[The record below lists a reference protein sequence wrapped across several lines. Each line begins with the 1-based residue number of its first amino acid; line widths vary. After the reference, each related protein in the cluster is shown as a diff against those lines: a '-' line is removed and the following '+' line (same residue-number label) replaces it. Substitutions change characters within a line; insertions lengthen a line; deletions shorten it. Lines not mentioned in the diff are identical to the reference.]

1 MPYSRLRQEMRTI
14 TLCVIASVILVAT
27 VSSGAYAERGPEII
41 LKSSFI
47 DAEGRENVVG
57 TVRNFGGEPVQVTVG
72 LRTDDSGTVLTS
84 TYGRTVWPLTDSPF
98 KFVLEHGTEQSGD
111 PFIAEIKE
119 ATVPLYEMLV
129 LTYDGMAVG
138 EDRAFVGKVKN
149 TGPFELHNV
158 SVFAAVHSPDH
169 KSQLDTVRSNVIPV
183 IRPGEE
189 LEFIAIPDP
198 MIKPEVLYYSCAGLD
213 FDAPIPTLDAGN
225 GELIPFALS
234 AFAKISSLRYDNAAD
249 RIAFVVQPYGSN
261 GVPLSFKIPQLSEN
275 QTVSVTIDGKLHDAS
290 VKADGRTIY
299 VDFFV
304 PSGEHEVYIQGVR
317 SIPELPFALV
327 TLASV
332 IAAAVTAARFRKAV
346 FKIS

>member
-1 MPYSRLRQEMRTI
+1 MYSDLRREMRTVL
-14 TLCVIASVILVAT
+14 LCVIGSMIFLVT
-27 VSSGAYAERGPEII
+27 ISGAYAERGPEII

-57 TVRNFGGEPVQVTVG
+57 TVRNFGAEPVQVTLG
-72 LRTDDSGTVLTS
+72 LRTDDDGTVLTS

-111 PFIAEIKE
+111 PFIAEVKE
-119 ATVPLYEMLV
+119 SPEAQYEMLV

-138 EDRAFVGKVKN
+138 EDRGFVGKVKN
-149 TGPFELHNV
+149 TGPFELRNV

-169 KSQLDTVRSNVIPV
+169 ASQLDTVRSNVIPV

-198 MIKPEVLYYSCAGLD
+198 KIKSEVLYYSCAGLD

-225 GELIPFALS
+225 GELIPYTLA
-234 AFAKISSLRYDNAAD
+234 AFAKISSLRYDGAAD
-249 RIAFVVQPYGSN
+249 SIAFVVSPYSAT
-261 GVPLSFKIPQLSEN
+261 GVPLNVKIPQLSEN
-275 QTVSVTIDGKLHDAS
+275 QTVSVTVDGELHEASVRADGK
-290 VKADGRTIY
+290 TIY

-304 PSGEHEVYIQGVR
+304 PSGDHEVYIQGVR
-317 SIPELPFALV
+317 NIPELPFALV
-327 TLASV
+327 TLAV
-332 IAAAVTAARFRKAV
+332 LTTAAMIAARFVNAV
-346 FKIS
+346 LKMS